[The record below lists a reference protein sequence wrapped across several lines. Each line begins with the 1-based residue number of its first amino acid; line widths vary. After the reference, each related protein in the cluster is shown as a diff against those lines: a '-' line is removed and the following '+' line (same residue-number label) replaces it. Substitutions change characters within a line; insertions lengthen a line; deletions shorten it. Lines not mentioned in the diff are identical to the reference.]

1 MLFSDEPT
9 PNVSN
14 ATLEK
19 PNNPAH
25 VKVKVQS
32 KNDPKKVAKDNSQ
45 PKIKVV
51 VKQPSTGDLKPT
63 QEVKSNKG
71 PPHQVQQNVQSK
83 PPTVSRTPQDVRCVT
98 KIKKSDAK
106 TLGMK

>member
-1 MLFSDEPT
+1 MLVNIHVSKHDMLFSDEPT

-45 PKIKVV
+45 PKIKTVV
-51 VKQPSTGDLKPT
+51 EQPPTVEAKPT
-63 QEVKSNKG
+63 VEVRSNKG
-71 PPHQVQQNVQSK
+71 IPH
-83 PPTVSRTPQDVRCVT
+83 
-98 KIKKSDAK
+98 
-106 TLGMK
+106 